1 MEHAPALSREL
12 LGRGHHCRGFGAP
25 PGVIPRSRV
34 DFRGDGLGL
43 MGFQPDVIVAYG
55 GHSAAGVLGARSA
68 RRLGIPLVLVEEGS
82 TPGVGALSQFAAR
95 LVRRLV
101 GRRVKGQVSQ
111 VVALDAVARAQAI
124 RQGYGVEQI
133 EVLPPGVDLERFRP
147 GLRSE
152 VMRGHGV
159 RGHTL
164 LVTRALEA
172 GRGLEDVLNGFA
184 DTVGRREDWALVFAG
199 DGPHRAALRAQAARL
214 GVGAHVH
221 WIGAVRQEE
230 LPGLFGAATLLLVPG
245 PDSTTAAQHLRSA
258 AACGLP
264 AIVVDEVRFSSLVQN
279 DENGLLVN
287 RCSGDDWVRALEQAA
302 GSPRARER
310 WGERAREI
318 AEERFAWPTI
328 AARFAELLGDVCS
341 RPMEPAPSRRLGL
354 LRRRA

>member
-1 MEHAPALSREL
+1 M
-12 LGRGHHCRGFGAP
+12 
-25 PGVIPRSRV
+25 IPHSRV

-43 MGFQPDVIVAYG
+43 IGFQPDVIVAYG

-68 RRLGIPLVLVEEGS
+68 RRLGVPLVLVEEGS
-82 TPGVGALSQFAAR
+82 PPGAGRFSQFVSRA
-95 LVRRLV
+95 VRRLV
-101 GRRVKGQVSQ
+101 GSRVKGQVGQ

-124 RQGYGVEQI
+124 QQGYEARQI
-133 EVLPPGVDLERFRP
+133 QILSPGVDLERFRP

-172 GRGLEDVLNGFA
+172 GRGLEDVLSAFA
-184 DTVGRREDWALVFAG
+184 GTVGRREDWALVFAG
-199 DGPHRAALRAQAARL
+199 DGPLRAALQAQAARL

-221 WIGAVRQEE
+221 WIGSVRQEE
-230 LPGLFGAATLLLVPG
+230 LPGLFGSATLLLVPG
-245 PDSTTAAQHLRSA
+245 PDSTTAAQQLRCA

-264 AIVVDEVRFSSLVQN
+264 AIAVDEVRFSSLVQN

-287 RCSGDDWVRALEQAA
+287 RCSGDDWVRALGQAA
-302 GSPRARER
+302 GSPMARER

-318 AEERFAWPTI
+318 AEERFSWPTI
-328 AARFAELLGDVCS
+328 AARFAELLGDVTS
-341 RPMEPAPSRRLGL
+341 RQMEPAPSRRLGL